1 LYIKH
6 DILKPKNKI
15 GVFDSGLGGL
25 TILRSFVDSLPEY
38 DYVYLGDNARAP
50 YGNRSF
56 DTVYEYTLQ
65 AVKWLFSQECSL
77 IILACNTASAK
88 ALRNI
93 QQLDLE
99 HIHPTGRVLGV
110 IRPTTQVIGSMSE
123 SRHLGI
129 FATKGTVVSESY
141 ILELKKFATDLT
153 VHQLACPMFVP
164 LIENDE
170 HLSKGADYFISKY
183 CDELMSMHPKIDTL
197 LLACTHYPLI
207 APKII
212 DYLPSSMKVVDQRNI
227 VTKSLKEYLNKHTQL
242 SDGLSRNNS
251 VEFYTTD
258 DTKDFD
264 TKATY
269 FFNKVIKSKH
279 IESRFL
285 VNQTYR

>member
-1 LYIKH
+1 MA
-6 DILKPKNKI
+6 KNKI

-25 TILRSFVDSLPEY
+25 TILRSFVDTLPDY

-65 AVKWLFSQECSL
+65 AVKWLFSQGCSL
-77 IILACNTASAK
+77 IVIACNTASAK

-93 QQLDLE
+93 QMLDLPQ
-99 HIHPTGRVLGV
+99 IDADLRVLGV
-110 IRPTTQVIGSMSE
+110 IRPTTEVIGDLSKTK
-123 SRHLGI
+123 HLGI

-141 ILELKKFATDLT
+141 ILELKKFAPDLN

-170 HLSKGADYFISKY
+170 HLSAGADYFVAKY
-183 CDELMSMHPKIDTL
+183 CDEMMLMHPNIDTL

-207 APKII
+207 APKIKN
-212 DYLPSSMKVVDQRNI
+212 YLPASVEVVDQRKI
-227 VTKSLKEYLNKHTQL
+227 VTDSLKLY
-242 SDGLSRNNS
+242 LSRHPEINDKLS
-251 VEFYTTD
+251 VSGTIAFYTTD
-258 DTKDFD
+258 DCKDFD

-269 FFNKVIKSKH
+269 FFSQNIKSKH
-279 IESRFL
+279 IESRSL
-285 VNQTYR
+285 VNQD